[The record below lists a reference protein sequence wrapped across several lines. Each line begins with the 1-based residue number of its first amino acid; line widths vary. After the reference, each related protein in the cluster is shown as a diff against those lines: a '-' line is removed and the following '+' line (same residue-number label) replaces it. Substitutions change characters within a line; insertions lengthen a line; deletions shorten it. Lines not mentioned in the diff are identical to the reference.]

1 MRFTVGKKIGLGFG
15 IVLILLLT
23 VFAIT
28 YYIVNNAE
36 STLSKSI
43 DNNQKLLEVEQPTVN
58 GLYNL
63 KAHLTIS
70 QSLILKWV
78 RVPSRPDEKWKKKLL
93 KLLDSKIPRDT
104 TGIDELIDQWEQG
117 TNDEESFNDK
127 TLQL

>member
-28 YYIVNNAE
+28 YYVVDNAE

-63 KAHLTIS
+63 KAHLTVS
-70 QSLILKWV
+70 QSLIIKWV
-78 RVPSRPDEKWKKKLL
+78 RVPSSPDKKWKVKLL
-93 KLLDSKIPRDT
+93 KLVDSSIPRDT
-104 TGIDELIDQWEQG
+104 TRINELMGRWEKAPKMRNHI
-117 TNDEESFNDK
+117 TR
-127 TLQL
+127 